1 MSSKPKLEKSIQ
13 TLEELGKKAT
23 ELRQKYEYKGI
34 SKELDSFLDNISV
47 TSDSV
52 SNYFNNLKEHQKKR
66 PISTLNPP
74 YRDPVASIGFDDKA
88 VYKHYQ
94 ELDRLLGV
102 EK

>member
-1 MSSKPKLEKSIQ
+1 MNTQSKLEKSIR

-23 ELRQKYEYKGI
+23 ELRQKLEYKGI
-34 SKELDSFLDNISV
+34 SKELDSFLDHISV

-52 SNYFNNLKEHQKKR
+52 SNYFNNLKEHQKNR
-66 PISTLNPP
+66 PISHLNPP
-74 YRDPVASIGFDDKA
+74 FRDHIASIGFDDKA
-88 VYKHYQ
+88 VYQHYQ